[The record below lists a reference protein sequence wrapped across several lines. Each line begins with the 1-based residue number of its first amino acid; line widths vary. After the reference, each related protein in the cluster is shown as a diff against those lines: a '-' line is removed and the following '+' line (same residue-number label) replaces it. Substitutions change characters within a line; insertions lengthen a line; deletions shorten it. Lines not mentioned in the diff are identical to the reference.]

1 MNRAA
6 IVALALGLAALP
18 AVIAAA
24 RPVTYA
30 LPADTIPAAL
40 AQPDTEIVVSNCSA
54 CHSLDYIATQPRR
67 KGPQFW
73 RDEVTKMVNVYKAP
87 IDPADT
93 DAVAAAL
100 TRKFG

>member
-1 MNRAA
+1 MRAVIA
-6 IVALALGLAALP
+6 AVVMGLAALP
-18 AVIAAA
+18 AVMTTA
-24 RPVTYA
+24 RPVTYT
-30 LPADTIPAAL
+30 LPADTVPALL

-73 RDEVTKMVNVYKAP
+73 RDAVTKMINVYKAP
-87 IDPADT
+87 IDPADA